1 MYTAS
6 FDTIKPKDVINPV
19 NEVEVEGYGFNG
31 VFYCLKFIPMA
42 KEKNGFV
49 LYCDIIHTAEKL
61 TDEQAGKLFKHI
73 LRYVNDQNPECDFV
87 TEIAFE
93 PIKQTLKR
101 DLVKYENK
109 RLQNKENA
117 LKRWNANASE
127 RIQTDAKDA
136 VSVSVSVSD
145 SVRGN
150 NTIPSCEEFIAY
162 AISKEPTADK
172 NELRLKY
179 ESWKVNDWCTNVKG
193 KNKKILNW
201 KSTILNTLPYIRK
214 INPNDISDDLQQTA
228 NILAKLNYKD
238 TRNYKDAD

>member
-1 MYTAS
+1 
-6 FDTIKPKDVINPV
+6 
-19 NEVEVEGYGFNG
+19 
-31 VFYCLKFIPMA
+31 MA

-109 RLQNKENA
+109 RAQNKANA
-117 LKRWNANASE
+117 EKRWNANASE
-127 RIQTDAKDA
+127 RIPNDAKDA
-136 VSVSVSVSD
+136 VIVRD
-145 SVRGN
+145 SVRVRDIN

-162 AISKEPTADK
+162 AVSNVSDINTE
-172 NELRLKY
+172 EVRLKY
-179 ESWKVNDWCTNVKG
+179 ESWKVNNWCTNVKG
-193 KNKKILNW
+193 KEKSIKNW
-201 KSTILNTLPYIRK
+201 KSTLLNTLPYLSK
-214 INPNDISDDLQQTA
+214 IKPEELSEEQLTYNYVQ
-228 NILAKLNYKD
+228 KMLNYKD
-238 TRNYKDAD
+238 TKDYSNVD

>member
-1 MYTAS
+1 
-6 FDTIKPKDVINPV
+6 
-19 NEVEVEGYGFNG
+19 
-31 VFYCLKFIPMA
+31 MA

-49 LYCDIIHTAEKL
+49 LYCDVIHTAEKL

-73 LRYVNDQNPECDFV
+73 LRYVNDKNPECDFV

-109 RLQNKENA
+109 RAQNKENA

-136 VSVSVSVSD
+136 VRVSD
-145 SVRGN
+145 SVRVRDI

-162 AISKEPTADK
+162 ALSKEPTADK

-228 NILAKLNYKD
+228 NILAKLNYIDTKD
-238 TRNYKDAD
+238 YKNVD

>member
-1 MYTAS
+1 
-6 FDTIKPKDVINPV
+6 
-19 NEVEVEGYGFNG
+19 
-31 VFYCLKFIPMA
+31 MA

-109 RLQNKENA
+109 RAQNKANA
-117 LKRWNANASE
+117 EKRWNANASE

-136 VSVSVSVSD
+136 VRVSVRD
-145 SVRGN
+145 SVRVRDIN

-162 AISKEPTADK
+162 AVSNVSDINTE
-172 NELRLKY
+172 EVRLKY
-179 ESWKVNDWCTNVKG
+179 ESWKVNNWCTNVKG
-193 KNKKILNW
+193 KEKPIKNW
-201 KSTILNTLPYIRK
+201 KSTLLNTLPYLSRTK
-214 INPNDISDDLQQTA
+214 PEELSLEQLQYNYVQ
-228 NILAKLNYKD
+228 KMLNFKD
-238 TRNYKDAD
+238 TKDYSNAD

>member
-1 MYTAS
+1 
-6 FDTIKPKDVINPV
+6 
-19 NEVEVEGYGFNG
+19 
-31 VFYCLKFIPMA
+31 MA

-49 LYCDIIHTAEKL
+49 LYCDVIHTAEKL

-109 RLQNKENA
+109 RAQNKENA

-136 VSVSVSVSD
+136 VRVSVSD
-145 SVRGN
+145 IVRVRDI
-150 NTIPSCEEFIAY
+150 NTIPSIEEFIAY
-162 AISKEPTADK
+162 ALSKEPTADK

-228 NILAKLNYKD
+228 NILAKLNYKVD
-238 TRNYKDAD
+238 PNKYKDAN